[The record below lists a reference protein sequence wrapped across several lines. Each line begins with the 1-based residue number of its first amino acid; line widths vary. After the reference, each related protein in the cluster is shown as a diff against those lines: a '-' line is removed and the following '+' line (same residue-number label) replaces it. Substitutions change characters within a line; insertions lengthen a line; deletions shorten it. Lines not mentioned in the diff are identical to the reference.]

1 MKNIL
6 IIILSIS
13 LLFSCKNDK
22 FEKKGFQ
29 VSEIS
34 EDENGKKVVGLQI
47 DSLKFA
53 TQPIDVLLTKNPEH
67 RLIPI
72 FKLNFDKKG
81 NPFTGSIDYFQNW
94 NDEVYAAESETATIN
109 DGNNWNHNFMPGFSA
124 INGYNLVNVAHF
136 NQDSQSQNNFF
147 EKPVLIRTLYFPAF
161 SKDTLNFQPVKRNFY
176 MVSVYDEDTNK
187 DGYLNVKDL
196 RRMYS
201 FDIEGKEPK
210 NIVPKDHSVMSSE
223 YDAGNDL
230 MYILTKFD
238 QNNNG
243 KMELT
248 EPTHIFWINLKDR
261 EKTGMIYGN

>member
-6 IIILSIS
+6 IFALSIF
-13 LLFSCKNDK
+13 LLFSCKPNK

-34 EDENGKKVVGLQI
+34 EDKNGNKIVGLQI
-47 DSLKFA
+47 DSLIFA
-53 TQPIDVLLTKNPEH
+53 TQPIGVLITKNPKH

-72 FKLNFDKKG
+72 FKVNIDKRG
-81 NPFTGSIDYFQNW
+81 NPFTGSVDYFQNW
-94 NDEVYAAESETATIN
+94 SDENYSTDSEIVQMN

-124 INGYNLVNVAHF
+124 INGYNLVNVTHF

-147 EKPVLIRTLYFPAF
+147 EKPVLIRTVYFPAF
-161 SKDTLNFQPVKRNFY
+161 SKDTLNFQPVKRDFY

-201 FDIEGKEPK
+201 FDIEGKQPK
-210 NIVPKDHSVMSSE
+210 MIIPKDHSVMSSE
-223 YDAGNDL
+223 YDAENDL
-230 MYILTKFD
+230 MYIFTKFD
-238 QNNNG
+238 QNKNG

-248 EPTHIFWINLKDR
+248 EPMYIFWVNLKER
-261 EKTGMIYGN
+261 EKTGVIYSN